1 MSKKIKV
8 TLPQNIY
15 EIIKNDI
22 SDFNMTSN
30 YFMNYIFLNLN
41 DKYKNFKG
49 NPAIAEQSKEKSS
62 IQFNLNKES
71 SLIYYDVLR
80 DNNAQNE
87 SEFMRSL
94 LIRYATNPKNKREL
108 FIFKESVERINLA
121 IKDKKNIYITFND
134 DRKVKVSPYYI
145 GSSDLEIANYIFCYD
160 FSEEKYKNYKLSY
173 LKQVYTTSEGAKWE
187 DNDYIEDVIKNFDPF
202 LSKGQIIKVRLSEN
216 GKKLLKT
223 IKINRPKLISEDGD
237 LFEFEASDEQIKRY
251 FSYFFDEA
259 TVIEPIELKEWFI
272 EKYENALKNL
282 KNK

>member
-121 IKDKKNIYITFND
+121 IKDKKNVYITFND

-160 FSEEKYKNYKLSY
+160 FSEEKYKNYKLNY
-173 LKQVYTTSEGAKWE
+173 LKQVYTTSEVAKWE
-187 DNDYIEDVIKNFDPF
+187 DNDYIKDVIKNFDPF
-202 LSKGQIIKVRLSEN
+202 LSKGQIIKIKLSEN

-282 KNK
+282 KK